1 MLPTCLPL
9 PQILDTPCDD
19 AASPSSPG
27 SPGNTEL
34 RGALLEALI
43 SKNLTHPC
51 IVQTYAFAVHTTEAS
66 WSGGWAVLWI
76 GGWAAL

>member
-1 MLPTCLPL
+1 MHRKPPAFLPAWLPL
-9 PQILDTPCDD
+9 PQILDTPCDG

-27 SPGNTEL
+27 SPGNAEP

-51 IVQTYAFAVHTTEAS
+51 IVQTYAFAVHTTEES
-66 WSGGWAVLWI
+66 WSCSWVFI
-76 GGWAAL
+76 